1 MYFITTCPISFE
13 VGLFLCVEITAIAA
27 MWVNGFYGF
36 VGSMGSVGSMG
47 FVSSMGYVGFVSS
60 VRLSIM

>member
-36 VGSMGSVGSMG
+36 VGSMG